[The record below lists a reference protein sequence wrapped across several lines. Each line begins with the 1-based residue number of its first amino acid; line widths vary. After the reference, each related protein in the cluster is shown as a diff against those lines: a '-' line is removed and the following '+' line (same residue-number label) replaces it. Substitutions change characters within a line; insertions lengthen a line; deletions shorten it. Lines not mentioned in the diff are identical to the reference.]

1 MKPML
6 AVKADI
12 DKLKFPV
19 YIQKKLDGI
28 RCIVKDGVVL
38 SRTLKPIRNEY
49 VQSLFSH
56 LEGADG
62 ELVVGSATDEKVF
75 QTTSSGVMSKGGK
88 PDVNFYIFDR
98 WDLGHMP
105 YEERKVHLHGSGER
119 VRGVPANVIHSL
131 NELDEANSTFIADG
145 YEGSILRSPH
155 GLYKFGRSTV
165 NEGFL
170 LKMKIFED
178 AEFKIV
184 GFVEMMHNENEA
196 TKDAL
201 GNTERSSHKAGKV
214 KSGILGSLVVE
225 YGDDT
230 FEVGTGFSHAQRK
243 EIFENQLDYIGK
255 DAKIQYQKEGM
266 MDFPR
271 FPSFKGIRDVED
283 FENGYEKGAI

>member
-1 MKPML
+1 MLWQFSGQQKPHTQRTPINL
-6 AVKADI
+6 SYPTNTIREPAQG
-12 DKLKFPV
+12 LGER
-19 YIQKKLDGI
+19 YEQSRLDRSTG
-28 RCIVKDGVVL
+28 R
-38 SRTLKPIRNEY
+38 RNA
-49 VQSLFSH
+49 L
-56 LEGADG
+56 GN
-62 ELVVGSATDEKVF
+62 
-75 QTTSSGVMSKGGK
+75 SS
-88 PDVNFYIFDR
+88 
-98 WDLGHMP
+98 
-105 YEERKVHLHGSGER
+105 SGER

-283 FENGYEKGAI
+283 FENGYEKGVI